1 MAREPSSVGLARRAL
16 TAQLSSWGLHEVTDT
31 SRLLVS
37 ELITNSLRHAHGP
50 VRVNLR
56 VRGALLRC
64 EVEDASPA
72 GPVPGTPG
80 PDAESGRG
88 MELVDALAQDWGS
101 DRTRTGKTTWFELV
115 IPDPN
120 PDRDPHPHP
129 DPGRARASARTR
141 ARHLQCASTHPCRTA

>member
-64 EVEDASPA
+64 EVEDASP
-72 GPVPGTPG
+72 TWW
-80 PDAESGRG
+80 SGASRC
-88 MELVDALAQDWGS
+88 
-101 DRTRTGKTTWFELV
+101 
-115 IPDPN
+115 
-120 PDRDPHPHP
+120 
-129 DPGRARASARTR
+129 ARSARTHEDTWIRPGASR
-141 ARHLQCASTHPCRTA
+141 AGCT